1 MSVSEARE
9 QRLARSGS
17 RGRCLPLVC
26 AHPSLPHEHP
36 DVPGPGNVQS
46 LRVRYCRVVSGRFI
60 EDFSVGEIVESAEE
74 YEMTPERIA
83 AFASEYD
90 PQPIHLDEAAAA
102 ASMFGG
108 IIASGWHSLS
118 ATMRLMVRSNIFDG
132 APVVGVGVDNIRY
145 LKPVRAGD
153 RLRAR
158 AEVLETRPSSSTP
171 ERGYLVLRVV
181 TSRAPGDDVLTQE
194 WTVLVP
200 TRRAVTQ

>member
-1 MSVSEARE
+1 M
-9 QRLARSGS
+9 
-17 RGRCLPLVC
+17 
-26 AHPSLPHEHP
+26 
-36 DVPGPGNVQS
+36 
-46 LRVRYCRVVSGRFI
+46 SGRFLD
-60 EDFSVGEIVESAEE
+60 DFAVGEVIESIEE

-90 PQPIHLDEAAAA
+90 PQPIHIDPEAAAD
-102 ASMFGG
+102 SMFGG

-132 APVVGVGVDNIRY
+132 APVVGVGVDRLRY

-158 AEVLETRPSSSTP
+158 AEVLETRPSSTTP

-181 TSRAPGDDVLTQE
+181 TSRGTGEDVLTQD
-194 WTVLVP
+194 WF
-200 TRRAVTQ
+200 RAVRAPARSRTTKRP